1 MKIKFFAA
9 SLCLLMPLVGNA
21 TGIPCA
27 GCSIGEVHGAG
38 TPVID
43 INAATNAKALQ
54 ELQIKQLD
62 ELNKIQLTIEVNN
75 SLLKQ
80 LIALKEQEQLAKSK

>member
-1 MKIKFFAA
+1 MKIKIFAA
-9 SLCLLMPLVGNA
+9 SLCLLMPLAGNA

-27 GCSIGEVHGAG
+27 GCSIGESHGSG

-43 INAATNAKALQ
+43 VNAATNAKALQ

-62 ELNKIQLTIEVNN
+62 DGD
-75 SLLKQ
+75 KQ
-80 LIALKEQEQLAKSK
+80 

>member
-1 MKIKFFAA
+1 
-9 SLCLLMPLVGNA
+9 MPLAGHA

-27 GCSIGEVHGAG
+27 SCAIGESHGYG

-43 INAATNAKALQ
+43 VNADVNAKALQ

-62 ELNKIQLTIEVNN
+62 ELKKIGMALEINN
-75 SLLKQ
+75 NLLQQ
-80 LIALKEQEQLAKSK
+80 LIAEQQNKEISNPKK

>member
-1 MKIKFFAA
+1 MKINFFAV
-9 SLCLLMPLVGNA
+9 SLCLLMPLAGNA

-27 GCSIGEVHGAG
+27 GCSIGEVHGSG

-43 INAATNAKALQ
+43 VNAAANAKALQ
-54 ELQIKQLD
+54 ELQLKQLD
-62 ELNKIQLTIEVNN
+62 EMNKIQLTLEVNN

-80 LIALKEQEQLAKSK
+80 LIALKENEQLTKSK